1 MLRRQDENRQR
12 VGATLVSMADE
23 CEYYYNL
30 LLTILEAPVTPA
42 EARDLVW
49 EVLMQLPTLRV
60 QYSSIEHHHFTR
72 WSSLLGP
79 DAGPWRS
86 LYALQIVD
94 AMLLPGDN
102 DAGKLRR
109 AVEWRRRFLV
119 TGGLEQLVA
128 FAMTVDKHPSWHDRQ
143 PLARSVCLP
152 LLARILKSCVAGA
165 LSDLKSPQ
173 QPHGAGAAAG
183 GASCARSVPPSPGS
197 RPPSSP
203 VMQPADLPL
212 AERQGGGGAAAAVG
226 GGGMVIDM
234 GLMTRQ
240 LLSFL
245 LQDYEGDSEEK
256 RVAHMQALTDGL
268 SVIRQLLCAG
278 VAGTLTLLQHAAA
291 SGVSITIGSGIID
304 TFFSK
309 GCADDLI
316 DVVPPVDL
324 SLLALLVRACFLY

>member
-1 MLRRQDENRQR
+1 VCQCLYFFVVVRKY
-12 VGATLVSMADE
+12 T
-23 CEYYYNL
+23 
-30 LLTILEAPVTPA
+30 
-42 EARDLVW
+42 
-49 EVLMQLPTLRV
+49 
-60 QYSSIEHHHFTR
+60 EHTAG
-72 WSSLLGP
+72 WSS
-79 DAGPWRS
+79 
-86 LYALQIVD
+86 
-94 AMLLPGDN
+94 
-102 DAGKLRR
+102 
-109 AVEWRRRFLV
+109 

-128 FAMTVDKHPSWHDRQ
+128 FAMTVDKHPSWHDRM
-143 PLARSVCLP
+143 PLAREVCLP
-152 LLARILKSCVAGA
+152 LLARILKSSVAGA
-165 LSDLKSPQ
+165 LSDLKSQQ

-183 GASCARSVPPSPGS
+183 GARSVPPSPGS
-197 RPPSSP
+197 RPLQSSP
-203 VMQPADLPL
+203 VMQPADLSL
-212 AERQGGGGAAAAVG
+212 AERQGGGGAAAAAAA
-226 GGGMVIDM
+226 GGMVIDM

-324 SLLALLVRACFLY
+324 SLLALIVRVCLRC